1 MEKTKLEWAEY
12 LAGRGLRIVPLHH
25 TKADGSFTCGRPNKP
40 ADPSDRVKGVDYC
53 GSPGKHPNV
62 NAWEEVATTDTD
74 LIKQWFRSDPEMN
87 YGCVAGQNGFI
98 LDIDVK
104 DADGYDT
111 AARLLGISRGE
122 LDRVTFSVK
131 TPSGGE
137 HLYFTADKVYSNT
150 VKTAL
155 GEGLDNRSGNG
166 FVVGPGSMLHI
177 PEEFEPDNFVPVSYR
192 VVNDKA
198 FEPLPDTIKTRMRE
212 AMVRAENAQES
223 LDPDTIDSDDNLYLA
238 REYLKARKPAV
249 EGQGGDEHTKST
261 SQGVR
266 DFNISEEVCYDLMLE
281 LFNDKC
287 EPPWDP
293 DELKRKV
300 ENGYKYADRPMGTR
314 RAVKTSLSADFN
326 APVQYPDGFWDKPTP
341 KADESDDDDF
351 DQDETEKIE
360 YVFFDGSAVLSVDKH
375 YDFIVDGWLP
385 SKNYTIVLGSRG
397 SGKTT
402 VIVDAVCHIASD
414 APWYGTD
421 IDPGWHIIY
430 IAGEDF
436 EGVKDRY
443 EAWCSQHPHMCRY
456 NEELERFEI
465 KDPSRIQFID
475 MAVDLMDKKA
485 VNAFGNAV
493 VELARSKLDKNGKPA
508 KVAFVID
515 TWQRMTSGAVG
526 GQSSDESM
534 QLALNNIEKLAKNFK
549 GPCIIAA
556 HPPKANQNTMA
567 GSGIIENRSDA
578 VWNIE
583 HSAGDGIRNAEVTRV
598 KGAKEGSNKR
608 LKFTNVEINGF
619 DRFGR
624 RRKSVAVEFRGGGE
638 NGDPSKNIS
647 TPEEVQRNQEILSL
661 VRDMLA
667 RRNEYSS
674 AYKGD
679 PTQVNLTKMV
689 MDLYEDDAVL
699 VAENKLGNA
708 VIRKEWME
716 ALRALGFDDDK
727 MKRTRATRLATNKH
741 PFYVA
746 IDRLQ
751 YAYRGQGEIGTSGMG
766 IRWSKSSKAVK
777 LSFGAIE
784 KPTMLDKVEGLEPDE
799 VLDPHTGEIVTVEE
813 APVENDDDF
822 GSGDI

>member
-25 TKADGSFTCGRPNKP
+25 TKADGSCTCGRPTKP

-166 FVVGPGSMLHI
+166 FVVGPGSILNI
-177 PEEFEPDNFVPVSYR
+177 PEEFEPDNLVPVSYK
-192 VVNDKA
+192 VVSDKP

-223 LDPDTIDSDDNLYLA
+223 LEPDTIDSEDNLYLA
-238 REYLKARKPAV
+238 REYLKARAPAV

-293 DELKRKV
+293 DELKKKV

-314 RAVKTSLSADFN
+314 RAMNRKVLDDFMGHGSWDDLPESMRPGYEGVPSAD
-326 APVQYPDGFWDKPTP
+326 AGKET
-341 KADESDDDDF
+341 KKKDD
-351 DQDETEKIE
+351 
-360 YVFFDGSAVLSVDKH
+360 YVFFDGSMVLSIDVH
-375 YDFIVDGWLP
+375 YDFIISDWLP

-402 VIVDAVCHIASD
+402 VIIDAVCHIVSD
-414 APWYGTD
+414 APWHETEVD
-421 IDPGWHIIY
+421 AGWHVIY

-443 EAWCSQHPHMCRY
+443 EAWCEQHKSLCNFNEDTERY
-456 NEELERFEI
+456 EI
-465 KDPSRIQFID
+465 KDPNRIQFID
-475 MAVDLMDKKA
+475 MAVDLMDEDA
-485 VNAFGNAV
+485 VNHFSNAV
-493 VELARSKLDKNGKPA
+493 VKLAKSKLNKDGQRA

-534 QLALNNIEKLAKNFK
+534 QRALNNIERLAENFH

-556 HPPKANQNTMA
+556 HPPKGNANTMA

-578 VWNIE
+578 VWNVE
-583 HSAGDGIRNAEVTRV
+583 HIGGGVRETKVTRV
-598 KGAKEGSNKR
+598 KGAPEGNHKT
-608 LKFTNVEINGF
+608 LQFDNVNIKGF
-619 DRFGR
+619 DRFNRQR
-624 RRKSVAVEFRGGGE
+624 RSVAASFRGGSVV
-638 NGDPSKNIS
+638 NDRSKVVTTAEEIQRSQDLLELMRDMISRRQAYCPMLTGNIS
-647 TPEEVQRNQEILSL
+647 QVKLTDI
-661 VRDMLA
+661 VRDLYDS
-667 RRNEYSS
+667 ESE
-674 AYKGD
+674 
-679 PTQVNLTKMV
+679 LTKKGRLG
-689 MDLYEDDAVL
+689 DKAIADQWRAQLE
-699 VAENKLGNA
+699 KLGFTPN
-708 VIRKEWME
+708 E
-716 ALRALGFDDDK
+716 L
-727 MKRTRATRLATNKH
+727 KRTRQKQTYSEH
-741 PFYVA
+741 PFYKAMDV
-746 IDRLQ
+746 LQ
-751 YAYRGQGEIGTSGMG
+751 YRYKGQAEIGKTGMG
-766 IRWSKSSKAVK
+766 IVWTRQTKSHT
-777 LSFGAIE
+777 LSYG
-784 KPTMLDKVEGLEPDE
+784 PVTPVLTGLDKVEDLEPNE
-799 VLDPHTGEIVTVEE
+799 QVDPETGEITTQ
-813 APVENDDDF
+813 ENGDEDF
-822 GSGDI
+822 GAGDI